1 MCLCHCC
8 SGLQMISGH
17 QLPNAHSSSSAEVI
31 SPVVCIDILGLPC
44 DRQEFRTK
52 QVNQNGF
59 QVPFGETAK
68 FTVSNPVLAFVRF
81 SVLDCGKPDRC
92 VGQLTLPFS
101 AIQQGERSIARML
114 RLCSSSSS
122 FLLFY

>member
-1 MCLCHCC
+1 MPTGLMFVCRHCQNYVWRFGHPGLC
-8 SGLQMISGH
+8 
-17 QLPNAHSSSSAEVI
+17 
-31 SPVVCIDILGLPC
+31 
-44 DRQEFRTK
+44 T
-52 QVNQNGF
+52 GF

-101 AIQQGERSIARML
+101 AIQQGFRNVNLQSQTGH
-114 RLCSSSSS
+114 RLPGAS
-122 FLLFY
+122 LFVHITINSVMRHSYSLID